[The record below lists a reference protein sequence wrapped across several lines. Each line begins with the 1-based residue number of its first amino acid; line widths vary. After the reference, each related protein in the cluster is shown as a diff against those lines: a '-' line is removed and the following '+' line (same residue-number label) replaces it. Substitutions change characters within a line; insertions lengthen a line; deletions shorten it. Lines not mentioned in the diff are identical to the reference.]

1 MNIIS
6 KQTILSCALL
16 SLTACASLPD
26 TEAENSST
34 PTTAEAGESIE
45 AVKVAPP
52 MQVTLRN
59 DATTAQVKPKAL
71 TKKQRAT
78 ARKAAAKHAPAKL
91 VKNKNRNKLARRNNS
106 VQKFAASL
114 EANDDNR
121 QDLWAR
127 IREGYGLQQ
136 TPVDNGQI
144 RRAIERFVRAPSYF
158 YDISNRARPFLYH
171 IVEEVEQ
178 RGMPLEIALLPAIE
192 SAYEPSAL
200 SPKRAAGIWQFTPGT
215 ARNFGL
221 QLDSWYDGRRDVVA
235 STSAA
240 LDYLQK
246 LHQDFNGDWLTA
258 LAAYNFGE
266 GNIKKAIDRN
276 RGLGKPIDF
285 WSLDLPAETRNYIP
299 SLLAIS
305 KIIAKPHE
313 YGINLRSIADAPQ
326 IEHIEIGSQIDLTV
340 AARLAGLSP
349 LDLKRLNPGYRRSTT
364 APEGPFGIALPIDKA
379 DDFKRRLADLSAEQL
394 ISRSVKDKVNA
405 EVAADTGEDIKP
417 VPEETQTVAD
427 AAEPQKATVKV
438 SNAPVATTQQHRV
451 ASGETLAAIAKQ
463 YGTTQDQLRALNQ
476 ALNTRKVQVGEVLLV
491 PNQGNSKKQDKRR
504 IMQTIKVA
512 YRMPG

>member
-6 KQTILSCALL
+6 KQTLISCALL

-26 TEAENSST
+26 AETENEA
-34 PTTAEAGESIE
+34 PT
-45 AVKVAPP
+45 AVGS
-52 MQVTLRN
+52 
-59 DATTAQVKPKAL
+59 ATTPPAL
-71 TKKQRAT
+71 VVNLALAPHTAPAETKKETSKKAHKRVSKKTASKKQAN
-78 ARKAAAKHAPAKL
+78 ARKS
-91 VKNKNRNKLARRNNS
+91 RSKLAQNKRLS
-106 VQKFAASL
+106 VEKFAASL
-114 EANDDNR
+114 EANDDK
-121 QDLWAR
+121 QDLWTR
-127 IREGYGLQQ
+127 IREGYALKA
-136 TPVDNGQI
+136 PNEDNGQI

-158 YDISNRARPFLYH
+158 RDISNRASPFLYH
-171 IVEEVEQ
+171 IVEEIEQ

-192 SAYEPSAL
+192 SAYEPGAL

-246 LHQDFNGDWLTA
+246 LHQEFNGDWFTA

-266 GNIKKAIDRN
+266 GNIRKAIERN
-276 RGLGKPIDF
+276 RSAGRPTDF

-305 KIIAKPHE
+305 TIIAKPHQ
-313 YGINLRSIADAPQ
+313 YGISLRSIADSPQ

-349 LDLKRLNPGYRRSTT
+349 LDLKRLNPGYRRSIT

-394 ISRSVKDKVNA
+394 VSNSVKAQVGA
-405 EVAADTGEDIKP
+405 EVAADKGEDIKAL
-417 VPEETQTVAD
+417 PEDNNNVASNAD
-427 AAEPQKATVKV
+427 AKNLLKV
-438 SNAPVATTQQHRV
+438 NTAKVLRQYRV
-451 ASGETLAAIAKQ
+451 SRGDTLASIAQ
-463 YGTTQDQLRALNQ
+463 RHGTTVEYLRSLNQ
-476 ALNTRKVQVGEVLLV
+476 ALNTRGLKIGEVLQV
-491 PNQGNSKKQDKRR
+491 PG
-504 IMQTIKVA
+504 KVTA
-512 YRMPG
+512 ASNEVAKTPMKLASHFSN

>member
-6 KQTILSCALL
+6 KQTLISCALL

-26 TEAENSST
+26 AETENTAPMAVSAT
-34 PTTAEAGESIE
+34 PPV
-45 AVKVAPP
+45 AVVAPP
-52 MQVTLRN
+52 LAKTAQLAPATKKKSSRKARRSAAKK
-59 DATTAQVKPKAL
+59 ATTKQAKA
-71 TKKQRAT
+71 KKSRVQT
-78 ARKAAAKHAPAKL
+78 VVRKQL
-91 VKNKNRNKLARRNNS
+91 S
-106 VQKFAASL
+106 VEKFAASL
-114 EANDDNR
+114 DTNDDK
-121 QDLWAR
+121 QDLWTR
-127 IREGYGLQQ
+127 IREGYALKAP
-136 TPVDNGQI
+136 TEDNGQI

-158 YDISNRARPFLYH
+158 RDISNRASPFLYH
-171 IVEEVEQ
+171 IVEEIEQ

-192 SAYEPSAL
+192 SAFEPGAL

-246 LHQDFNGDWLTA
+246 LHQEFNGDWFTA

-266 GNIKKAIDRN
+266 GNIRKAIERN
-276 RGLGKPIDF
+276 RSAGRPTDF

-305 KIIAKPHE
+305 TIIAKPHQ
-313 YGINLRSIADAPQ
+313 YGISLRSIADSPQ

-349 LDLKRLNPGYRRSTT
+349 LDLKRLNPGYRRSIT

-394 ISRSVKDKVNA
+394 VSSSVKAQVVA
-405 EVAADTGEDIKP
+405 EVAADKDEDIKAL
-417 VPEETQTVAD
+417 PEDNNTVA
-427 AAEPQKATVKV
+427 
-438 SNAPVATTQQHRV
+438 SNADAKNLLKVNTAKVLRQYRV
-451 ASGETLAAIAKQ
+451 SRGDTLASIAQ
-463 YGTTQDQLRALNQ
+463 RHGTTVEYLRSLNQ
-476 ALNTRKVQVGEVLLV
+476 ALNTRGLKIGEVLQV
-491 PNQGNSKKQDKRR
+491 PSKVTAASNETAKTPLKL
-504 IMQTIKVA
+504 A
-512 YRMPG
+512 SHFSN

>member
-6 KQTILSCALL
+6 KQTLISCALL

-26 TEAENSST
+26 AENTAST
-34 PTTAEAGESIE
+34 EVS
-45 AVKVAPP
+45 APP
-52 MQVTLRN
+52 VAVVTAPVLAQN
-59 DATTAQVKPKAL
+59 TQLATAANKKPSRK
-71 TKKQRAT
+71 
-78 ARKAAAKHAPAKL
+78 ARKAAAKKAATKQAQAKKSRAKKISHKRL
-91 VKNKNRNKLARRNNS
+91 S
-106 VQKFAASL
+106 VEKFAASL
-114 EANDDNR
+114 EVNDDK
-121 QDLWAR
+121 QDLWTR
-127 IREGYGLQQ
+127 IRDGYALKAP
-136 TPVDNGQI
+136 TEDNGQI

-158 YDISNRARPFLYH
+158 RDLSNRASPFLYH
-171 IVEEVEQ
+171 IVEEIEQ

-246 LHQDFNGDWLTA
+246 LHQEFNGDWFTA

-266 GNIKKAIDRN
+266 GNIRKAIARN
-276 RGLGKPIDF
+276 RSAGRPTDF

-299 SLLAIS
+299 SLLAMS

-313 YGINLRSIADAPQ
+313 YGISLRPIADSPQ

-349 LDLKRLNPGYRRSTT
+349 LDLKRLNPGYRRSIT

-379 DDFKRRLADLSAEQL
+379 DDFKRRLADMSAEQL
-394 ISRSVKDKVNA
+394 VSNSAKAQVKAEIAADAGDDIKALPEDDKKIALANESKTSLKVNSHLSL
-405 EVAADTGEDIKP
+405 
-417 VPEETQTVAD
+417 QNYR
-427 AAEPQKATVKV
+427 V
-438 SNAPVATTQQHRV
+438 SQ
-451 ASGETLAAIAKQ
+451 GDTLASIAQ
-463 YGTTQDQLRALNQ
+463 RHGTTVEYLRTLNK
-476 ALNTRKVQVGEVLLV
+476 ALNTRGLKIGETLQV
-491 PNQGNSKKQDKRR
+491 PSKLTPASNETAKTPLKLASH
-504 IMQTIKVA
+504 I
-512 YRMPG
+512 PH

>member
-6 KQTILSCALL
+6 KQTLISCALL

-26 TEAENSST
+26 AETENTAST
-34 PTTAEAGESIE
+34 EVS
-45 AVKVAPP
+45 APP
-52 MQVTLRN
+52 VAVVTAPVL
-59 DATTAQVKPKAL
+59 AQKTSPAAAANKKPSRKA
-71 TKKQRAT
+71 R
-78 ARKAAAKHAPAKL
+78 RAAAKKAATKQAQAKKSRAKTL
-91 VKNKNRNKLARRNNS
+91 SHKQLS
-106 VQKFAASL
+106 VEKFAASL
-114 EANDDNR
+114 DANDDK
-121 QDLWAR
+121 QDLWTR
-127 IREGYGLQQ
+127 IRDGYALKA
-136 TPVDNGQI
+136 PENNGQI

-158 YDISNRARPFLYH
+158 RDISARASPFLYH
-171 IVEEVEQ
+171 IVEEIEQ

-192 SAYEPSAL
+192 SAYEPGAL

-246 LHQDFNGDWLTA
+246 LHQEFNGDWFTA

-266 GNIKKAIDRN
+266 GNIRKAIERN
-276 RGLGKPIDF
+276 RSSGRPTDF

-305 KIIAKPHE
+305 TIIAKPHQ
-313 YGINLRSIADAPQ
+313 YGISLRSIADSPQ

-349 LDLKRLNPGYRRSTT
+349 LDLKRLNPGYRRSIT

-394 ISRSVKDKVNA
+394 VSSSVKAQVVA
-405 EVAADTGEDIKP
+405 EVASDTGEDIKALP
-417 VPEETQTVAD
+417 DDDKNAAGSVD
-427 AAEPQKATVKV
+427 AKNLLKV
-438 SNAPVATTQQHRV
+438 NTERKNLRQYRV
-451 ASGETLAAIAKQ
+451 SQGDTLASIAKRH
-463 YGTTQDQLRALNQ
+463 GTTVENLRALNQ
-476 ALNTRKVQVGEVLLV
+476 ALNTRGLKVGEILQV
-491 PNQGNSKKQDKRR
+491 PSKLTSASHEPTQAPLNLASRV
-504 IMQTIKVA
+504 TN
-512 YRMPG
+512 

>member
-6 KQTILSCALL
+6 KQTLISCALL
-16 SLTACASLPD
+16 SLTACASVPD
-26 TEAENSST
+26 AETENET
-34 PTTAEAGESIE
+34 PQT
-45 AVKVAPP
+45 VAIDVTPP
-52 MQVTLRN
+52 APKLAQNTQLAPVAKK
-59 DATTAQVKPKAL
+59 ATS
-71 TKKQRAT
+71 KK
-78 ARKAAAKHAPAKL
+78 ARKAAAKKAANKQAQAK
-91 VKNKNRNKLARRNNS
+91 KSAAKIARNKQLS
-106 VQKFAASL
+106 VEKFAASL
-114 EANDDNR
+114 EANNDK
-121 QDLWAR
+121 QDLWTR
-127 IREGYGLQQ
+127 IREGYALKAP
-136 TPVDNGQI
+136 TEDNGQI

-158 YDISNRARPFLYH
+158 RDISNRASPFLYH

-192 SAYEPSAL
+192 SAYEPRAL

-246 LHQDFNGDWLTA
+246 LHQEFNGDWFTA

-266 GNIKKAIDRN
+266 GNIRKAIERN
-276 RGLGKPIDF
+276 RNSGRPTDF

-305 KIIAKPHE
+305 TIIAKPHQ
-313 YGINLRSIADAPQ
+313 YGISLRSIADSPQ

-349 LDLKRLNPGYRRSTT
+349 LDLKRLNPGYRRSIT

-394 ISRSVKDKVNA
+394 VSSSVKAQVVA
-405 EVAADTGEDIKP
+405 EVAADKDEEIKALPEDDKA
-417 VPEETQTVAD
+417 VA
-427 AAEPQKATVKV
+427 
-438 SNAPVATTQQHRV
+438 SNAETKNLLQVNTSRALQQYRV
-451 ASGETLAAIAKQ
+451 ARGDTLASIAQ
-463 YGTTQDQLRALNQ
+463 RHGTTVEYLRSLNQ
-476 ALNTRKVQVGEVLLV
+476 ALNKRALKVGEVLQV
-491 PNQGNSKKQDKRR
+491 PSKL
-504 IMQTIKVA
+504 TPASNEVIKTPLKLASHVA
-512 YRMPG
+512 N